1 MADRLLLGILKQCNR
16 HDLLPQSEG
25 DQELLRRYFL
35 QRDQSAFAEIVHR
48 HCRLVWSVCRQM
60 LPAESDAEDAFQAT
74 FLALI
79 RSGLTIKGSLAPWLH
94 RVAFRVALK
103 QRRTKARRLRRESL
117 AAQREATLPV
127 SDSTWN
133 TLLSA
138 VHEEVARLPE
148 SLRVPFVL
156 CCLEGWSTSAAAEH
170 VGWKLGTFS
179 GRLTQAKQRL
189 LQKLASRGLPL
200 TAIGLT
206 LATVETASAIS
217 PMLLTQTTKLG
228 LPHTRVAVHLLALA
242 QGVVTMKT
250 TVFKSAVVVMMFLSA
265 AGMTSWLAASPQGNA
280 PTGTRNA
287 DTVPI
292 GNVLFVGN
300 DKGKETILGTVVPPS
315 SGSKTLYLF
324 YKLDKPISQE
334 EYVKLFDKYE
344 GNGWEYIGSVP
355 VLNAEK
361 DSSGVQTTL
370 VFRQSI
376 PGGIN
381 FSVERSKGSHPALG
395 KVLLPGDSITRSS
408 LQSNPPVLPNLT
420 ANHNEVEDMRSLE
433 GSWKRTRA
441 LLNGVAYPGS
451 GLGSLKFS
459 LNNGINIDNSSVE
472 MNYFI
477 NAGKQPRELTL
488 VGKGTLFQC
497 IYQLNGDMLTIAFY
511 GRSELDRPKSFS
523 VKDKV
528 PDLPLIVHEYERQ
541 KE

>member
-1 MADRLLLGILKQCNR
+1 MSDRLLLSILKQCNR

-25 DQELLRRYFL
+25 DQALLRRYFL
-35 QRDQSAFAEIVHR
+35 QRDQPAFVEIVHR

-60 LPAESDAEDAFQAT
+60 LPEETDAEDAFQAT
-74 FLALI
+74 FLALV
-79 RSGLTIKGSLAPWLH
+79 RSGTTINGPLAPWLH
-94 RVAFRVALK
+94 RVAFRIALK

-117 AAQREATLPV
+117 VAQREAILPV

-189 LQKLASRGLPL
+189 LHKLASHGLPL

-206 LATVETASAIS
+206 VATVETASAIS

-250 TVFKSAVVVMMFLSA
+250 TVFKSSVVVMMFLSA
-265 AGMTSWLAASPQGNA
+265 AGMTGWLAASPQGNA
-280 PTGTRNA
+280 PTGTRNV
-287 DTVPI
+287 DTVPNS
-292 GNVLFVGN
+292 NVVFQTN
-300 DKGKETILGTVVPPS
+300 DKGKEVIAGTIVPPS

-344 GNGWEYIGSVP
+344 GSGWEYIGTVP
-355 VLNAEK
+355 VLNVEK
-361 DSSGVQTTL
+361 DSASVQTTL

-381 FSVERSKGSHPALG
+381 YSVEKSKGSNPIFG
-395 KVLLPGDSITRSS
+395 KVLQPSDSLTRSS
-408 LQSNPPVLPNLT
+408 LQSNPPVPLYLIAT
-420 ANHNEVEDMRSLE
+420 ANEAVEMRNLQ
-433 GSWKRTRA
+433 GSWKRTRS
-441 LLNGVAYPGS
+441 LLNGVVYPGG
-451 GLGSLKFS
+451 GLASLKFN
-459 LNNGINIDNSSVE
+459 LNNSIDIDSASLE
-472 MNYFI
+472 MNYYI
-477 NAGKQPRELTL
+477 NAGKKPKELNL

-497 IYQLNGDMLTIAFY
+497 IYELNGDMLTIAFY

-523 VKDKV
+523 VKEKV
-528 PDLPLIVHEYERQ
+528 TDLPLIVHEYERQ
-541 KE
+541 KR